1 MNKKLFGS
9 LIKKPEGRILDFKI
23 SGYNFK
29 IKEDEDAKFIKDVLS
44 FSNTVR
50 NEPSFII
57 AGISESRGGCELVG
71 IESFPDDAIL
81 QQKAMD
87 KIWPKPVFSSYQFRY
102 ENKIF
107 GIIEFP
113 VHSYDRPLVA
123 TKPLKGVVID
133 TVYLRRGSSN
143 SEANATEIINL
154 VDWLASFK
162 LNTSQKNSLNDN
174 AEEILAALSDT
185 NIPLSAS
192 LSKLLIYAKKA
203 GKSKIAE
210 FATNELT
217 TYNGKK
223 KKYPQTYKFRVI
235 KVPSSPY
242 EITIPNQ
249 RWSASQIIDH
259 MYTQKEFWEIDF
271 FFHYPILELE
281 EMIANSSEKESL
293 LILKIPYKLLFP
305 EVESNIPKATIFF
318 SPRML
323 KTLYTS
329 IRNYAIKLL
338 VDNSEV

>member
-1 MNKKLFGS
+1 MDKTLFEY
-9 LIKKPEGRILDFKI
+9 LIKTPEGRVLDFKAA
-23 SGYNFK
+23 SYDFK
-29 IKEDEDAKFIKDVLS
+29 SKEDEDAKFIKDVLS

-50 NEPSFII
+50 NESSFII
-57 AGISESRGGCELVG
+57 AGIRESRDICELDG
-71 IESFPDDAIL
+71 IENFPDDSIL

-87 KIWPKPVFSSYQFRY
+87 KIWPKPVFFSYQFVY

-107 GIIEFP
+107 WIIEFP
-113 VHSYDRPLVA
+113 LHIYDRPLVA
-123 TKPLKGVVID
+123 TKLLKGVVID

-143 SEANATEIINL
+143 SVANATEIINL
-154 VDWLASFK
+154 VDWLAFLR
-162 LNTSQKNSLNDN
+162 LNAAQKSSLKDN

-185 NIPLSAS
+185 NVPLSAS
-192 LSKLLIYAKKA
+192 LSKLLIYAKKS
-203 GKSKIAE
+203 GKSNITE

-217 TYNGKK
+217 TYKGNK
-223 KKYPQTYKFRVI
+223 KKYPKTYKFRVI
-235 KVPSSPY
+235 KVPASPY

-249 RWSASQIIDH
+249 RWSVNQIIDY

-293 LILKIPYKLLFP
+293 LTLKFPYKLIFP

-338 VDNSEV
+338 VNDSEV